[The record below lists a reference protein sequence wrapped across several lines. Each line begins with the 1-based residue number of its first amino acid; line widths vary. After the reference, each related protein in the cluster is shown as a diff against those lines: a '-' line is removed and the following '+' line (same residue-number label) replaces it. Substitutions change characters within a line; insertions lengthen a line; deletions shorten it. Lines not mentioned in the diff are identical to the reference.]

1 MSLWRVAR
9 SFFSPAMV
17 IVVGRSAGLVAAF
30 CIPLVLARVFDQ
42 TEFGTY
48 KQLFLIYGTL
58 FGLAQFGMAESLYY
72 FVPRQPQ
79 AAGRQ
84 IANAMASLALA
95 GVACLG
101 LLFFGRHL
109 IARWMANPQLADY
122 LLPLGV
128 MLAMML
134 TAAVYEI
141 VLISRK
147 AHVAAARAYGVS
159 DLFRAMFLVVPAA
172 MLWGLRG
179 VMIGAATFAA
189 LRLAVVTFAL
199 WRQFRS
205 GMAIDAPQWRLQLA
219 YAVPFSI
226 AVGIEVLQ
234 INWHQ
239 YVVASRFDAA
249 TFAIYAVGC
258 LQIPLVDLV
267 VTSTNS
273 VMMVD
278 MAEGVSAH
286 DDRAAVTLWHDTIG
300 RLALLIIP
308 LAVVLIVMA
317 HDIIGVLY
325 PPAYAASVPIFMLWS
340 LTIVASILVVDS
352 VLRVYA
358 QTRFLLVLN
367 TIHFIVVAALAGP
380 FLTMFGLRGAVL
392 ISLLATAI
400 VKSVAVVRIAQLMNV
415 PVERALPWDRL
426 GTAAVCALVAAI
438 PAFAVTRAFVMP
450 PLVSLIAGTAVYGL
464 AYLSVVRLLL
474 GEDVQR
480 TLIPSPSSSQA
491 R

>member
-1 MSLWRVAR
+1 MSLWRLAR
-9 SFFSPAMV
+9 SFVSPAMI
-17 IVVGRSAGLVAAF
+17 IVAGRATGLVAAF

-42 TEFGTY
+42 TDFGTY

-79 AAGRQ
+79 GAGRQ
-84 IANAMASLALA
+84 VANAMVSLALA
-95 GVACLG
+95 GTACLG

-109 IARWMANPQLADY
+109 IAQWMGNPQLAGY
-122 LLPLGV
+122 LLPLGI
-128 MLAMML
+128 MLALML

-141 VLISRK
+141 VLISRRE
-147 AHVAAARAYGVS
+147 HLAAACAYSLS
-159 DLFRAMFLVVPAA
+159 DLARALFLVVPAT

-179 VMIGAATFAA
+179 VIIGAATFAG
-189 LRLAVVTFAL
+189 LRLAVVTLAL

-205 GMAIDAPQWRLQLA
+205 GLAINASQWKHQLA

-234 INWHQ
+234 VNWHQ

-258 LQIPLVDLV
+258 LQIPLVDLI

-278 MAEGVSAH
+278 MADGASAGDH
-286 DDRAAVTLWHDTIG
+286 RAAVTLWHDTIG

-325 PPAYAASVPIFMLWS
+325 PPAYAASVPIFVLWS

-367 TIHFIVVAALAGP
+367 TVHFAVVALLAGP

-392 ISLLATAI
+392 VSLLATAL
-400 VKSVAVVRIAQLMNV
+400 VKGVAVVRIASLMRV

-426 GTAAVCALVAAI
+426 AVATVCALVAAI
-438 PAFAVTRAFVMP
+438 PAFAVTRTLVMP
-450 PLVSLIAGTAVYGL
+450 PLVSLIVGTATYGI
-464 AYLSVVRLLL
+464 AYLCVVRVLL
-474 GEDVQR
+474 GESINRV
-480 TLIPSPSSSQA
+480 LAPST
-491 R
+491 